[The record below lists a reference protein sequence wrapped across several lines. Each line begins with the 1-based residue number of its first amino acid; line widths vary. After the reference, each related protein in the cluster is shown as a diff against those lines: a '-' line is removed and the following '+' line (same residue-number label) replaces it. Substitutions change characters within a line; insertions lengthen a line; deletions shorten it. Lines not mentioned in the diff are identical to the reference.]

1 MYTAF
6 DDSGNEYLMM
16 DSIVDYWN
24 NDKALSF
31 SSQKMVHSGRIFMQ
45 RSTVGWQICNQW
57 RDGLTSWQDIKYL
70 NESHPV
76 VTAEYVMDLEI
87 DHEPALN
94 WWVKAALKNRL
105 SIISLVKKMNS

>member
-1 MYTAF
+1 
-6 DDSGNEYLMM
+6 
-16 DSIVDYWN
+16 
-24 NDKALSF
+24 
-31 SSQKMVHSGRIFMQ
+31 MQ